1 MPGKNSDENST
12 GFFYM
17 SLAAPNPLPRGG
29 YDQYRFFRRTM
40 MQIYAMD
47 FLQKV
52 QRLDFVVGIAS
63 RLHRYPQAWRVGD
76 SRRDGKLGSIF
87 CSNRTSR
94 IRLSPVRSSE
104 ICVLIVLFCLGG
116 VSARAGV
123 LTAPAEDLEV

>member
-1 MPGKNSDENST
+1 MPGKNSDENPT

-52 QRLDFVVGIAS
+52 RRLDFVVGIAS
-63 RLHRYPQAWRVGD
+63 ETASLP
-76 SRRDGKLGSIF
+76 
-87 CSNRTSR
+87 T
-94 IRLSPVRSSE
+94 
-104 ICVLIVLFCLGG
+104 G
-116 VSARAGV
+116 VAGR
-123 LTAPAEDLEV
+123 